1 MTDQRTQAIEQIL
14 QSVVGQWQGIA
25 RTWFGPETLAD
36 ESPIRGSLRRIGTSR
51 FVIHEYESAFEA
63 TPLHGA
69 AIYGYNQLTASFEGA
84 WVDSFH
90 MPTNIML
97 STGNPADSTL
107 NVLGSYA
114 VEGNSDWGWRTEIV
128 ADGPDR
134 LLITAYNRQPD
145 EPEAKAVEI
154 IYTRVNETA

>member
-14 QSVVGQWQGIA
+14 QSLVGQWQGIA

-36 ESPIRGSLRRIGTSR
+36 ESPIRGSVRRIGTSR

-69 AIYGYNQLTASFEGA
+69 GIYGYNQLTDSFEGA

-90 MPTNIML
+90 MPTNIMA
-97 STGNPADSTL
+97 SAGNPAELTL
-107 NVLGSYA
+107 SVLGSYE
-114 VEGNSDWGWRTEIV
+114 VEGSSDWGWRTEIV

-134 LLITAYNRQPD
+134 LLITAYNLQPD
-145 EPEAKAVEI
+145 EPETKAVEI
-154 IYTRVNETA
+154 IYSRVEAAA